1 MSCSILC
8 LLHMLLWFL
17 LGRFTFEAEQP
28 EGELS
33 HRGKQELCQQGH
45 CNHHEIVAL
54 VKMHRLILTASHIC
68 RLEPTRFLEA
78 VIRTEVRSLC

>member
-1 MSCSILC
+1 
-8 LLHMLLWFL
+8 MLLWFL

-33 HRGKQELCQQGH
+33 HRGKQELCQ
-45 CNHHEIVAL
+45 HEIVAL

-68 RLEPTRFLEA
+68 RVEPTRFLEA